1 MKKRL
6 VSIAMALALAAS
18 VLAGCGSQ
26 QGSGTTAA
34 GAAAQESSAA
44 VSAPEAASTA
54 ETAATAAA
62 SEAAQAAST
71 EQTAASTAV
80 TAADAAVTEELS
92 SDAVRVGTLKGP
104 TAMGLVKFMDEADS
118 GALSD
123 GQYQFTMYDAP
134 DQLVPLVVKG
144 DVDIAMVPGNLASV
158 LYQKTKGNVQVF
170 AINTLGVLYIVD
182 NGNPVSS
189 VADLKGRG
197 IAASGMGSTPQYVLN
212 YILQQNGL
220 DPEKDVDVT
229 WCDDHSMALQ
239 MLMKD
244 NSLLAMLPQPF
255 VTVAQTKADTIHVD
269 LDLTEEWNR
278 TQEKAQNPS
287 QLVMGVAIVNKSFAE
302 KNPEALRTFMSH
314 YEESVKFV
322 NSNVDEAAALVGKYD
337 IVPEGVAK
345 KAIPACNITYIAGE
359 DMKNGLSGFL
369 QVLKDEDPS
378 AVGGALPADDFY
390 YTAD

>member
-1 MKKRL
+1 MKKKL
-6 VSIAMALALAAS
+6 VSIAMALTLAVSAL
-18 VLAGCGSQ
+18 VGCGSQ
-26 QGSGTTAA
+26 AGSGAA
-34 GAAAQESSAA
+34 STGAAAQESSAA
-44 VSAPEAASTA
+44 VSASETASSAESTA
-54 ETAATAAA
+54 AAA
-62 SEAAQAAST
+62 SESSQAAST
-71 EQTAASTAV
+71 EQAAASEAV
-80 TAADAAVTEELS
+80 TAADAAGTGELGS
-92 SDAVRVGTLKGP
+92 GAVRVATLKGP

-189 VADLKGRG
+189 VADLKGRS

-244 NSLLAMLPQPF
+244 DSLLAMLPQPF

-269 LDLTEEWNR
+269 LDLTEEWNK

-302 KNPEALRTFMSH
+302 KNPDALRAFMSH

-369 QVLKDEDPS
+369 QVLNDQDPS
-378 AVGGALPADDFY
+378 AVGGALPEDDFY
-390 YTAD
+390 YTAE

>member
-1 MKKRL
+1 MKKKL
-6 VSIAMALALAAS
+6 VSIAMALTLAVSAL
-18 VLAGCGSQ
+18 VGCGSQ
-26 QGSGTTAA
+26 AGSGAA
-34 GAAAQESSAA
+34 STGAAAQESSAA
-44 VSAPEAASTA
+44 VSASETASSAESTA
-54 ETAATAAA
+54 AAA
-62 SEAAQAAST
+62 SESSQAAST
-71 EQTAASTAV
+71 EQAAASEAV
-80 TAADAAVTEELS
+80 TAADAAGTEELGS
-92 SDAVRVGTLKGP
+92 GAVRVATLKGP

-189 VADLKGRG
+189 VADLKGRS

-269 LDLTEEWNR
+269 LDLTEEWNK

-287 QLVMGVAIVNKSFAE
+287 QLVMGVAIVNKAFAE
-302 KNPEALRTFMSH
+302 KNPEALRAFMSH

-369 QVLKDEDPS
+369 QVLNDQDPS
-378 AVGGALPADDFY
+378 AVGGALPEDDFY
-390 YTAD
+390 YTAE

>member
-1 MKKRL
+1 MKKKL
-6 VSIAMALALAAS
+6 VSIAMALVLAAS

-26 QGSGTTAA
+26 QGSGTSAA

-54 ETAATAAA
+54 ETAAAAP
-62 SEAAQAAST
+62 EAAQAAST

-80 TAADAAVTEELS
+80 TAADAAATEELS
-92 SDAVRVGTLKGP
+92 SDTVRVGTLKGP

-390 YTAD
+390 YTAE

>member
-1 MKKRL
+1 MKKKL
-6 VSIAMALALAAS
+6 VSIAMALVLAAS

-54 ETAATAAA
+54 ETAAAAP
-62 SEAAQAAST
+62 EAAQAAST

-80 TAADAAVTEELS
+80 TAADAAATEELS
-92 SDAVRVGTLKGP
+92 SDTVRVGTLKGP

-302 KNPEALRTFMSH
+302 KNPEALRAFMSH

>member
-1 MKKRL
+1 MKKKL
-6 VSIAMALALAAS
+6 VSIAMALVLAAS

-26 QGSGTTAA
+26 QGSGTSAA

-54 ETAATAAA
+54 ETAAAAP
-62 SEAAQAAST
+62 EAAQAAST

-80 TAADAAVTEELS
+80 TAADAAATEELS
-92 SDAVRVGTLKGP
+92 SDTVRVGTLKGP

>member
-1 MKKRL
+1 MKKKL
-6 VSIAMALALAAS
+6 VSIAMALVLAAS

-26 QGSGTTAA
+26 QGSGTSAA

-54 ETAATAAA
+54 ETAAAAP
-62 SEAAQAAST
+62 EAAQAAST

-80 TAADAAVTEELS
+80 TAADAAATEELS
-92 SDAVRVGTLKGP
+92 SDTVRVGTLKGP

-302 KNPEALRTFMSH
+302 KNPEALRAFMNH
-314 YEESVKFV
+314 YEESVEFV

>member
-1 MKKRL
+1 MKKKL
-6 VSIAMALALAAS
+6 VSIAMALVLAAS

-26 QGSGTTAA
+26 QGSGTSAA

-54 ETAATAAA
+54 ETAAAAP
-62 SEAAQAAST
+62 EAAQAAST

-80 TAADAAVTEELS
+80 TAADAAATEELS
-92 SDAVRVGTLKGP
+92 SDTVRVGTLKGP

-302 KNPEALRTFMSH
+302 KNPEALRAFMNH
-314 YEESVKFV
+314 YEESVEFV

-359 DMKNGLSGFL
+359 NMKNGLSGFL

>member
-1 MKKRL
+1 MKKKL
-6 VSIAMALALAAS
+6 VSIAMALTLAVSAL
-18 VLAGCGSQ
+18 VGCGSQ
-26 QGSGTTAA
+26 AGSGAA
-34 GAAAQESSAA
+34 STGAAAQESSAA
-44 VSAPEAASTA
+44 VSASETASSAESTA
-54 ETAATAAA
+54 AAA
-62 SEAAQAAST
+62 SESSQAAST
-71 EQTAASTAV
+71 EQAAASEAV
-80 TAADAAVTEELS
+80 TAADAAGTEELGS
-92 SDAVRVGTLKGP
+92 GAVRVATLKGP

-189 VADLKGRG
+189 VADLKGRS

-244 NSLLAMLPQPF
+244 DSLLAMLPQPF

-269 LDLTEEWNR
+269 LDLTEEWNK

-302 KNPEALRTFMSH
+302 KNPDALRAFMSH

-337 IVPEGVAK
+337 I
-345 KAIPACNITYIAGE
+345 IAGE

-369 QVLKDEDPS
+369 QVLNDQDPS
-378 AVGGALPADDFY
+378 AVGGALPEDDFY
-390 YTAD
+390 YTAE

>member
-1 MKKRL
+1 MKKKL
-6 VSIAMALALAAS
+6 VSIAMAFTLAAS
-18 VLAGCGSQ
+18 VLVGCGSQ
-26 QGSGTTAA
+26 AGSGAASA
-34 GAAAQESSAA
+34 GASAQESSAA
-44 VSAPEAASTA
+44 VSAPETASTA
-54 ETAATAAA
+54 ESTAAA
-62 SEAAQAAST
+62 SSETAQAAST
-71 EQTAASTAV
+71 EQAAASAAV
-80 TAADAAVTEELS
+80 TAADAAGTEELS
-92 SDAVRVGTLKGP
+92 SGAVRVGTLKGP

-134 DQLVPLVVKG
+134 DKLVPLVVKG

-189 VADLKGRG
+189 VADLKGRS

-269 LDLTEEWNR
+269 LDLTEEWNK

-302 KNPEALRTFMSH
+302 KNPDALRAFMSH

-369 QVLKDEDPS
+369 QVLKDQDPS

-390 YTAD
+390 YTAK

>member
-1 MKKRL
+1 MKKKL
-6 VSIAMALALAAS
+6 VSIAMALTLAAS
-18 VLAGCGSQ
+18 ALVGCGSQ
-26 QGSGTTAA
+26 AES
-34 GAAAQESSAA
+34 GAASTGAAVQESSAA
-44 VSAPEAASTA
+44 VSASETASSAESTA
-54 ETAATAAA
+54 AAA
-62 SEAAQAAST
+62 SESSQAAST
-71 EQTAASTAV
+71 EQAAASEAV
-80 TAADAAVTEELS
+80 TAADAAGTEELGS
-92 SDAVRVGTLKGP
+92 GAVRVATLKGP

-182 NGNPVSS
+182 KGNPVSS
-189 VADLKGRG
+189 VADLKGRS

-244 NSLLAMLPQPF
+244 DSLLAMLPQPF
-255 VTVAQTKADTIHVD
+255 VTVAQTKARRSRPHG
-269 LDLTEEWNR
+269 
-278 TQEKAQNPS
+278 
-287 QLVMGVAIVNKSFAE
+287 GVEQDAGEGAKSVPACHGCRNCE
-302 KNPEALRTFMSH
+302 QVVCR
-314 YEESVKFV
+314 EESGRTPRVH
-322 NSNVDEAAALVGKYD
+322 EPL
-337 IVPEGVAK
+337 
-345 KAIPACNITYIAGE
+345 
-359 DMKNGLSGFL
+359 
-369 QVLKDEDPS
+369 
-378 AVGGALPADDFY
+378 
-390 YTAD
+390 

>member
-1 MKKRL
+1 MKKKL

-26 QGSGTTAA
+26 QGSGTSAA
-34 GAAAQESSAA
+34 GAAAQASSAA
-44 VSAPEAASTA
+44 VSAPETASTA
-54 ETAATAAA
+54 ETAATAA

-80 TAADAAVTEELS
+80 TAADAAGTEETGG
-92 SDAVRVGTLKGP
+92 DAVRVGTLKGP

>member
-1 MKKRL
+1 MFAFG
-6 VSIAMALALAAS
+6 V
-18 VLAGCGSQ
+18 
-26 QGSGTTAA
+26 
-34 GAAAQESSAA
+34 
-44 VSAPEAASTA
+44 
-54 ETAATAAA
+54 
-62 SEAAQAAST
+62 
-71 EQTAASTAV
+71 
-80 TAADAAVTEELS
+80 
-92 SDAVRVGTLKGP
+92 
-104 TAMGLVKFMDEADS
+104 
-118 GALSD
+118 
-123 GQYQFTMYDAP
+123 
-134 DQLVPLVVKG
+134 
-144 DVDIAMVPGNLASV
+144 VPGNLASV

-189 VADLKGRG
+189 VADLKGRS

-287 QLVMGVAIVNKSFAE
+287 QHVMGVAIVNKSFAE
-302 KNPEALRTFMSH
+302 KNPDDGSSAIYPLDDF
-314 YEESVKFV
+314 SVRKLE
-322 NSNVDEAAALVGKYD
+322 NVEKGYLLGRY
-337 IVPEGVAK
+337 G
-345 KAIPACNITYIAGE
+345 AIP
-359 DMKNGLSGFL
+359 FL
-369 QVLKDEDPS
+369 TNNFDL
-378 AVGGALPADDFY
+378 
-390 YTAD
+390 

>member
-1 MKKRL
+1 MKKKL
-6 VSIAMALALAAS
+6 VSIAMALTLAVSAL
-18 VLAGCGSQ
+18 VGCGSQ
-26 QGSGTTAA
+26 AGSGAA
-34 GAAAQESSAA
+34 STGAAAQESSAA

-54 ETAATAAA
+54 ETAAAAP
-62 SEAAQAAST
+62 EAAQAAST

-80 TAADAAVTEELS
+80 TAADAAATEELS
-92 SDAVRVGTLKGP
+92 SDTVRVGTLKGP

-244 NSLLAMLPQPF
+244 DSLLAMLPQPF

-269 LDLTEEWNR
+269 LDLTEEWNK

-302 KNPEALRTFMSH
+302 KNPDALRAFMSH

-359 DMKNGLSGFL
+359 NMKNGLSGFL

>member
-1 MKKRL
+1 MKKKL
-6 VSIAMALALAAS
+6 VSIAMALTLAVSAL
-18 VLAGCGSQ
+18 VGCGSQ
-26 QGSGTTAA
+26 AGSGAA
-34 GAAAQESSAA
+34 STGAAAQESSAA
-44 VSAPEAASTA
+44 VSASETASSAESTA
-54 ETAATAAA
+54 AAA
-62 SEAAQAAST
+62 SESSQAAST
-71 EQTAASTAV
+71 EQAAASEAV
-80 TAADAAVTEELS
+80 TAADAAGTEELGS
-92 SDAVRVGTLKGP
+92 GAVRVATLKGP

-158 LYQKTKGNVQVF
+158 
-170 AINTLGVLYIVD
+170 VD

-189 VADLKGRG
+189 VADLKGRS

-244 NSLLAMLPQPF
+244 DSLLAMLPQPF

-269 LDLTEEWNR
+269 LDLTEEWNK

-302 KNPEALRTFMSH
+302 KNPDALRAFMSH

-390 YTAD
+390 YTAE

>member
-1 MKKRL
+1 MKKKL
-6 VSIAMALALAAS
+6 VSIAMALVLAAS

-26 QGSGTTAA
+26 QGSGTSAA

-54 ETAATAAA
+54 ETAAAAP
-62 SEAAQAAST
+62 EAAQAAST

-80 TAADAAVTEELS
+80 TAADAAATEELS
-92 SDAVRVGTLKGP
+92 SDTVRVGTLKGP

-369 QVLKDEDPS
+369 QVLNDQDPS
-378 AVGGALPADDFY
+378 AVGGALPEDDFY
-390 YTAD
+390 YTAE

>member
-1 MKKRL
+1 MKKKL
-6 VSIAMALALAAS
+6 VSIAMALTLAVSAL
-18 VLAGCGSQ
+18 VGCGSQ
-26 QGSGTTAA
+26 AGSGAA
-34 GAAAQESSAA
+34 STGAAAQESSAA
-44 VSAPEAASTA
+44 VSASETASSAESTA
-54 ETAATAAA
+54 AAA
-62 SEAAQAAST
+62 SESSQAAST
-71 EQTAASTAV
+71 EQAAASEAV
-80 TAADAAVTEELS
+80 TAADAAGTEELGS
-92 SDAVRVGTLKGP
+92 GAVRVATLKGP

-189 VADLKGRG
+189 VADLKGRS

-244 NSLLAMLPQPF
+244 ERQTQSTSISTSRRSGTRRRRRRKIRPSLSW
-255 VTVAQTKADTIHVD
+255 V
-269 LDLTEEWNR
+269 
-278 TQEKAQNPS
+278 S
-287 QLVMGVAIVNKSFAE
+287 QL
-302 KNPEALRTFMSH
+302 
-314 YEESVKFV
+314 
-322 NSNVDEAAALVGKYD
+322 
-337 IVPEGVAK
+337 
-345 KAIPACNITYIAGE
+345 
-359 DMKNGLSGFL
+359 
-369 QVLKDEDPS
+369 
-378 AVGGALPADDFY
+378 
-390 YTAD
+390 

>member
-1 MKKRL
+1 MKKKL
-6 VSIAMALALAAS
+6 VSIAMALVLAAS

-26 QGSGTTAA
+26 QGSGTSAA

-54 ETAATAAA
+54 ETAAAAP
-62 SEAAQAAST
+62 EAAQAAST

-80 TAADAAVTEELS
+80 TAADAAATEELS
-92 SDAVRVGTLKGP
+92 SDTVRVGTLKGP

-244 NSLLAMLPQPF
+244 DSLLAMLPQPF

-269 LDLTEEWNR
+269 LDLTEEWNK

-302 KNPEALRTFMSH
+302 KNPDALRAFMSH

-369 QVLKDEDPS
+369 QVLNDQDPS
-378 AVGGALPADDFY
+378 AVGGALPEDDFY
-390 YTAD
+390 YTAE

>member
-1 MKKRL
+1 MKKKL
-6 VSIAMALALAAS
+6 VSIAMALTLAVSAL
-18 VLAGCGSQ
+18 VGCGSQ
-26 QGSGTTAA
+26 AESGAA
-34 GAAAQESSAA
+34 STGAAAQESSAA
-44 VSAPEAASTA
+44 VSASETASSAESTA
-54 ETAATAAA
+54 AAA
-62 SEAAQAAST
+62 SESSQAAST
-71 EQTAASTAV
+71 EQAAASEAV
-80 TAADAAVTEELS
+80 TAADAAGTEELGS
-92 SDAVRVGTLKGP
+92 GAVRVATLKGP

-189 VADLKGRG
+189 VADLKGRS

-244 NSLLAMLPQPF
+244 DSLLAMLPQPF

-269 LDLTEEWNR
+269 LDLTEEWNK

-302 KNPEALRTFMSH
+302 KNPDALRAFMSH

-369 QVLKDEDPS
+369 QVLNDQDPS
-378 AVGGALPADDFY
+378 AVGGALPEDDFY
-390 YTAD
+390 YTAE